1 MFFLRRWMGDGSYLA
16 SAFIGLVGLFTLRR
30 HFTSPANFHLGRILA
45 SEGLLFTSL
54 ALLSVWGGQSLERAD
69 AGLDG
74 GLIGWG
80 LAELME
86 QALPAPWSTVV
97 WIVLFG
103 TFLIISV
110 GIIPSLAR
118 GLEHWLQNAD
128 EEPPAVPLPV
138 EVPVQA
144 PEPPRPKPAP
154 EPSPQ
159 APPQEK
165 RKPALR
171 GKGETKKDA
180 SRPVVNQR
188 PAGLPPSNL
197 LLAEQSA
204 SPDEDNIRAT
214 ARAIE
219 VTLGEFGIPVVV
231 KAYRTGPTVTQFA
244 VEPGFIEKTGPD
256 GQPVHQKV
264 RVAQISALSKD
275 LALALSAER
284 LRIEAPI
291 PGQSFVG
298 IEVPNAHST
307 IVRLRSL
314 IESEAFQRMN
324 APLGIALGKNV
335 SGHPLVADLGRMP
348 HLLIAG
354 TTGSGKSVAIA
365 AITTCLVMNNTPD
378 RLHLAM
384 LDPKMVE
391 LVRFNG
397 LPHLL
402 GKVETEPE
410 RMLGVLRWALNE
422 MDQRYRLLETAKV
435 RDLEGY
441 NRRMERRGQPT
452 LPRIVVL
459 IDELADL
466 MMSAPD
472 QTEHS
477 LVRLAQLARA
487 TGMHLVVA
495 TQRPS
500 TDILTGLIKANFP
513 ARLSFTVASSVDSRV
528 ILDMNGAETLLGR
541 GDMLFLNPEVGTPV
555 RSQGVMV
562 TDHEVERVINFWK
575 NMQKEV
581 EPIPAPWEELI
592 SEAEEEG
599 GDELVKK
606 AIQVVKSSQRASAS
620 LLQRRLRIGY
630 PRAARLIDE
639 LEELGVIGPAQSGG
653 REREVLW
660 SPDDDIDGVPDDVD
674 EEL

>member
-1 MFFLRRWMGDGSYLA
+1 
-16 SAFIGLVGLFTLRR
+16 
-30 HFTSPANFHLGRILA
+30 
-45 SEGLLFTSL
+45 
-54 ALLSVWGGQSLERAD
+54 
-69 AGLDG
+69 
-74 GLIGWG
+74 
-80 LAELME
+80 
-86 QALPAPWSTVV
+86 
-97 WIVLFG
+97 
-103 TFLIISV
+103 
-110 GIIPSLAR
+110 
-118 GLEHWLQNAD
+118 
-128 EEPPAVPLPV
+128 
-138 EVPVQA
+138 
-144 PEPPRPKPAP
+144 
-154 EPSPQ
+154 
-159 APPQEK
+159 
-165 RKPALR
+165 
-171 GKGETKKDA
+171 
-180 SRPVVNQR
+180 
-188 PAGLPPSNL
+188 
-197 LLAEQSA
+197 
-204 SPDEDNIRAT
+204 
-214 ARAIE
+214 
-219 VTLGEFGIPVVV
+219 
-231 KAYRTGPTVTQFA
+231 
-244 VEPGFIEKTGPD
+244 
-256 GQPVHQKV
+256 
-264 RVAQISALSKD
+264 
-275 LALALSAER
+275 
-284 LRIEAPI
+284 
-291 PGQSFVG
+291 
-298 IEVPNAHST
+298 
-307 IVRLRSL
+307 
-314 IESEAFQRMN
+314 
-324 APLGIALGKNV
+324 
-335 SGHPLVADLGRMP
+335 
-348 HLLIAG
+348 
-354 TTGSGKSVAIA
+354 
-365 AITTCLVMNNTPD
+365 
-378 RLHLAM
+378 
-384 LDPKMVE
+384 
-391 LVRFNG
+391 
-397 LPHLL
+397 
-402 GKVETEPE
+402 
-410 RMLGVLRWALNE
+410 MLGVLRWALNE